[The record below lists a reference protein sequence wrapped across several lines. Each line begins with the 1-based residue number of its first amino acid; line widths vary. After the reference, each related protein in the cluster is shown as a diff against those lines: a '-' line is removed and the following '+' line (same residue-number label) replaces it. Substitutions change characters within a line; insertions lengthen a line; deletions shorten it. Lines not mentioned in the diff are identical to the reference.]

1 MFIESAPDCGCQG
14 FCDVRACTLG
24 LKSLPMKNM
33 SRRSKI
39 ILNSVSRK
47 NVRIKSYLFEE
58 LQRPLNNFRL

>member
-33 SRRSKI
+33 RRESKI
-39 ILNSVSRK
+39 I
-47 NVRIKSYLFEE
+47 
-58 LQRPLNNFRL
+58 